1 MTDERFHWYEFFAG
15 GGMARIGLGEAWRC
29 IFANDFSGKKAAAY
43 KNYFGRCEELIVND
57 IRLLTPRDL
66 PGRPDLA
73 WASFPCQDLS
83 LAGSGAGL
91 RGERSGTFA
100 PFWRLMKGLI
110 AQGRGPR
117 LVVLENVTGA
127 LTSHNGRDFSTLVR
141 VLSDS
146 GYRVGPL
153 IIDAIHFVP
162 QSRARLFI
170 VAVEQHHSIP
180 AELISSKQPTL
191 WHPPS
196 LMRAFSN
203 LPGHL
208 KDAWIS
214 WQLPVPEKP
223 RVGLSAIIEND
234 PTGVEWHSE
243 DETKRLISL
252 MSNLNRRKVERAQR
266 AGGPTIGTIYK
277 RTRPIGR
284 SSTSKRIQRAEVRFD
299 DVSGCLR
306 TPVGGSSRQT
316 VLIVEGKKIRSRLLS
331 PREAGRLMGVPENY
345 PIPTKYNDAYH
356 LFGDGLVVP
365 VVSWLEKHLLRILA
379 SGKSLERVA

>member
-1 MTDERFHWYEFFAG
+1 MTDKKFQWYEFFAG
-15 GGMARIGLGEAWRC
+15 GGMARIGLGDAWRC
-29 IFANDFSGKKAAAY
+29 IFANDFSEKKAAAY
-43 KNYFGRCEELIVND
+43 RNYFGPCEELIVGD
-57 IRLLTPRDL
+57 IRLLTPKDL
-66 PGRPDLA
+66 PGTPDLA

-100 PFWRLMKGLI
+100 PFWRLMRGLI

-117 LVVLENVTGA
+117 LVVLENVAGT
-127 LTSHNGRDFSTLVR
+127 LTSHNSRDFSTLVR

-170 VAVEQHHSIP
+170 VAVDQYHTIP
-180 AELISSKQPTL
+180 AELISTQLAL

-196 LMRAFSN
+196 LMRAFSK
-203 LPGHL
+203 LPSQL
-208 KDAWIS
+208 RDAWIS
-214 WQLPVPEKP
+214 WNLPVPEKP

-234 PTGVEWHSE
+234 PIGVEWHSE
-243 DETKRLISL
+243 HQTKYLISL
-252 MSNLNRRKVERAQR
+252 MSNLNRRKVELAQHV
-266 AGGPTIGTIYK
+266 GGRRIGTIYK

-284 SSTSKRIQRAEVRFD
+284 SLTSKRIQRAEVRFD

-306 TPVGGSSRQT
+306 TPVGGSSRQI

-345 PIPTKYNDAYH
+345 PIPAKYNDAYH

-365 VVSWLEKHLLRILA
+365 AVSWLEKHLLRILA